1 VALTLIIGNKNYSS
15 WSMRAWL
22 AMKVAGLTFAETR
35 VLLDQSHTR
44 DNILR
49 YSPTGRVPC
58 LIDATADNELRI
70 WDSLAICEYV
80 NETYAGAAL
89 WPAERSA
96 RARARAV
103 VAEMHSGFPTLRA
116 NMPMDIRAHAPRRG
130 AAALAGSEVAAE
142 VERIRALWSECLQ
155 RSGGPLLFGA
165 FSIADAFYAPVVMR
179 FATYAVPLA
188 AGLQDYC
195 AQLVAVPAM
204 QQWIDAARAELE
216 VLPNH

>member
-1 VALTLIIGNKNYSS
+1 MALTLVIGNKNYSS
-15 WSMRAWL
+15 WSLRAWL
-22 AMKVAGLTFAETR
+22 AMKIAGLAFAETR
-35 VLLDQSHTR
+35 VLLDEPHTR

-58 LIDATADNELRI
+58 LIDEAAGNELRI

-80 NETYAGAAL
+80 NETYAGGAL
-89 WPAERSA
+89 WPAERAA

-103 VAEMHSGFPTLRA
+103 VAEMHSGFAGLRA
-116 NMPMDIRAHAPRRG
+116 NMSMDIRAHAPARG
-130 AAALAGSEVAAE
+130 AAALARPDVAAE
-142 VERIRALWSECLQ
+142 VERVRALWSECLQ

-165 FSIADAFYAPVVMR
+165 VSIADAFYAPVVMR

-188 AGLQDYC
+188 AALQDYC
-195 AQLVAVPAM
+195 AQVVAMPVM
-204 QQWIDAARAELE
+204 RQWIDAARAELE